1 MEIRITKTAIKN
13 IKKLDTPTRERVL
26 NGIYK
31 LPLGDIKRLQGYNN
45 YYRLRVSDF
54 RVIYTIAENTIT
66 ILSVLPRGEVYKHI

>member
-1 MEIRITKTAIKN
+1 MEIKITKTAVKN
-13 IKKLDTPTRERVL
+13 IKKLDTITKERIL

-45 YYRLRVSDF
+45 YYRLRISDF
-54 RVIYTIAENTIT
+54 RVIYSISENTIT